1 MWGLVTRDPTLALPV
16 LGAPSHSRWTTGEV
30 PTFLFLTK
38 FQKPFLSFMH
48 VILSCLAMSSP
59 FVHLKTPIHSP
70 SSNSYLICPTLFPDC
85 PDIVPNFLHCLA
97 IAQCLYLYDNP
108 YFSFTTSHALG
119 FPGGSVVKN
128 SPDNAGS
135 DPCVGKIPWR
145 KAWQPTL
152 VFLPGESP
160 WTEDPGGLQS
170 IGLLER
176 VRHN

>member
-128 SPDNAGS
+128 TPANAG
-135 DPCVGKIPWR
+135 DARDVGLIPR
-145 KAWQPTL
+145 LRQSS
-152 VFLPGESP
+152 GEGNGNPLWYSCLENPHGQRILGGYSP
-160 WTEDPGGLQS
+160 
-170 IGLLER
+170 
-176 VRHN
+176 